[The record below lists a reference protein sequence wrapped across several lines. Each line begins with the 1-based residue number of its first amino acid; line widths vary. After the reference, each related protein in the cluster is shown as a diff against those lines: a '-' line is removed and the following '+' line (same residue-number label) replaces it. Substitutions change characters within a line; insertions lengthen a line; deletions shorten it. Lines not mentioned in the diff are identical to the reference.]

1 MPHSRQPEQPAAY
14 PSAPVYAS
22 APPPAYYAETSKDTQ
37 GEGMAVSPVPVAHN
51 AAPPVV
57 TAAPVAAPVPVVR
70 SVVVVQESSI
80 PVRCRH
86 HHKKVE
92 RKPSILQLGCCLCLT
107 FFLFPCCCLPFC
119 CDPCYDKEVVC
130 KNCNANLG

>member
-70 SVVVVQESSI
+70 SVVVVQEIRSLSDAAI
-80 PVRCRH
+80 TT
-86 HHKKVE
+86 KK
-92 RKPSILQLGCCLCLT
+92 
-107 FFLFPCCCLPFC
+107 
-119 CDPCYDKEVVC
+119 
-130 KNCNANLG
+130 

>member
-86 HHKKVE
+86 HHKKS
-92 RKPSILQLGCCLCLT
+92 RKEAFDIAIGL
-107 FFLFPCCCLPFC
+107 LPLL
-119 CDPCYDKEVVC
+119 DLLPLPLLLPPVLLRSV
-130 KNCNANLG
+130 L